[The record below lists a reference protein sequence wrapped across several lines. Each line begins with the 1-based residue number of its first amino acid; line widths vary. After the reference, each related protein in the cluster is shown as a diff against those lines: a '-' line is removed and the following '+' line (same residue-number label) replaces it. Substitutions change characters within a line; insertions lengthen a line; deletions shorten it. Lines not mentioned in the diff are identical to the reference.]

1 MGDKTIDLQKSG
13 MWKVQLIIAI
23 NFISSK
29 DVDEKGVML
38 LKSDN
43 KKLRFMKM
51 EVILLMNFSSH
62 FFQDIKVVRKHH

>member
-1 MGDKTIDLQKSG
+1 MGNKAIDLQKSG